1 MWMRNNTVSHRKEFG
16 SALSGGEPQDLVS
29 AKSRTAE
36 LAGAG
41 KYTAHGE

>member
-1 MWMRNNTVSHRKEFG
+1 MWMRNNTVSYRKEFG
-16 SALSGGEPQDLVS
+16 LSLSGNEPQGLVS

-41 KYTAHGE
+41 KYTVHGE